1 MPESVPDRL
10 PGRADVCAVVVTYHP
25 DPAFRERIGRVTPQV
40 GTLII
45 VDNGSNAAERAM
57 LHELSR
63 DPAILTVSNGEN
75 LGIARAL
82 NIGIAAAREK
92 RFDWVLLL
100 DQDTCVDDDLLETL
114 LAVHAEFPDRA
125 HLAVIGA
132 GFRELS
138 SSSAVSDTSAQ
149 AQSWEEVESVITSG
163 SLIPLA
169 THAIIGPFREEF
181 FIDYVDTDY
190 CFRAR
195 GLGFRVIKT
204 RRSVMAHAIGAATTH
219 SLLWLTKSTSNHSAD
234 RRYYISRND
243 TVMLRE
249 HGHYA
254 WGMWAV
260 KSLSRCLRR
269 CKRVALYER
278 AKTRK
283 IIAIAQGWFDGV
295 RGRMGPR

>member
-1 MPESVPDRL
+1 MLESLPDRL
-10 PGRADVCAVVVTYHP
+10 PGRTDVCAVVVTYHP
-25 DPAFRERIGRVTPQV
+25 DPAFRERIGHVRTQV
-40 GTLII
+40 GTVII
-45 VDNGSNAAERAM
+45 VDNGSNEAELAM
-57 LHELSR
+57 LQELSR
-63 DPAILTVSNGEN
+63 DPCIATVLNGEN

-82 NIGIAAAREK
+82 NIGMAAAREK
-92 RFDWVLLL
+92 HVDWVLLL
-100 DQDTCVDDDLLETL
+100 DQDTCVDEDLLETL
-114 LAVHAEFPDRA
+114 FAVRADFPDRA

-138 SSSAVSDTSAQ
+138 SSSTVPETSAQ

-169 THAIIGPFREEF
+169 THAVIGPFREEF

-195 GLGFRVIKT
+195 ALGFRVIKT
-204 RRSVMAHAIGAATTH
+204 RRSLMAHAIGAATTH
-219 SLLWLTKSTSNHSAD
+219 SMLWLTKSTSNHSAD
-234 RRYYISRND
+234 RRYYIARND

-269 CKRVALYER
+269 CKRVVLYEQ

-283 IIAIAQGWFDGV
+283 IAAIAQGWFDGV